1 MEINNIGRK
10 WIVKEPGNPATVR
23 RLAQE
28 LGTDPVLANL
38 LVQRGINT
46 YEEARTF
53 FRPDL
58 SMLHDPFL
66 MQDMD
71 KAVERLHRLKP
82 LHGPAHPAALRHLRG
97 RGCVQGL
104 HRKIPPGQGRLD
116 PKDRGLNN
124 ENTRADKMHGCF
136 L

>member
-1 MEINNIGRK
+1 MGKIKFLPLCVMEINNIGRK

-71 KAVERLHRLKP
+71 KAVARLHDAIESREKILVY
-82 LHGPAHPAALRHLRG
+82 GDYDVDGTTAVSQIGRAH
-97 RGCVQGL
+97 V
-104 HRKIPPGQGRLD
+104 
-116 PKDRGLNN
+116 
-124 ENTRADKMHGCF
+124 
-136 L
+136 